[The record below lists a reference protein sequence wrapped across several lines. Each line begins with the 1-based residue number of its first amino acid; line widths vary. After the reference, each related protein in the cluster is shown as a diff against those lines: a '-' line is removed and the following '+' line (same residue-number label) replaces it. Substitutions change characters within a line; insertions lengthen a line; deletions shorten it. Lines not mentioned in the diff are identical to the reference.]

1 MDLEVIGKLNGFDIF
16 IKQCDYGTLFKCYG
30 DFTQA
35 MIDNGIKLTVVS
47 ECSTPYFIA
56 EIL

>member
-1 MDLEVIGKLNGFDIF
+1 MNLEVIGKLNWFDVF
-16 IKQCDYGTLFKCYG
+16 IKTCDYGELFKCYG

-35 MIDNGIKLTVVS
+35 LIDNWIKLTVVS
-47 ECSTPYFIA
+47 ECSTPYFLA